1 MFDFCFINE
10 ISQRITELCHET
22 NCFQFVW
29 MKVSRAFFA
38 WSLIC
43 VFQHNTQAGILCV
56 FLQPFFPSTVSQG
69 NRICIH
75 ISIKW
80 LCLFGPRAGEKKITP
95 AVPQSTVLPHV
106 LIHHI
111 ILVTS
116 SVACTRPT
124 TARLVESVGH
134 LEFLGVLDTLR
145 SLWYDLDFE
154 REWEWSRF
162 FGVSREELPLGVRDR
177 DRVTLRL
184 KKNAA

>member
-1 MFDFCFINE
+1 MKQTVSNLFEWKSAELSLPGHLFVSFSITHKQESCF
-10 ISQRITELCHET
+10 
-22 NCFQFVW
+22 F
-29 MKVSRAFFA
+29 
-38 WSLIC
+38 
-43 VFQHNTQAGILCV
+43 